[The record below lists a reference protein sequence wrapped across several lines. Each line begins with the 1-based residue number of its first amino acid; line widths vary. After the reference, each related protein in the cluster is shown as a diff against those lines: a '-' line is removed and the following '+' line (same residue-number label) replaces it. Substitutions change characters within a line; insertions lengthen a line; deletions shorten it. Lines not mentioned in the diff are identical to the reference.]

1 MIRSYH
7 TLACALLGIVATVLV
22 ERGLDLYV
30 LMLLALAVPWDK
42 LVHITESL
50 TAEYME
56 WRRNQKMQQE
66 LEAALR

>member
-1 MIRSYH
+1 
-7 TLACALLGIVATVLV
+7 LLGIVATVLV